1 MPWWHFAPSLDRTCE
16 ASASGVE
23 SISGWSIIPPWV
35 VLRALRTGGIFMAEA
50 MLEQAVEVDVAE
62 KVFGNAPNMLVLC
75 LTVIGLIKIYT
86 RFDKVTTLADNF
98 LAFIALGYL
107 VATLV
112 SYLALRSRNE
122 APRTQLA
129 RAADMAFLISLVCTA
144 AEALFITFALA
155 G

>member
-1 MPWWHFAPSLDRTCE
+1 MPN
-16 ASASGVE
+16 AS
-23 SISGWSIIPPWV
+23 
-35 VLRALRTGGIFMAEA
+35 
-50 MLEQAVEVDVAE
+50 LEQIVEVDVAE

-86 RFDKVTTLADNF
+86 RFDKITTLADNF

-107 VATLV
+107 VATVV
-112 SYLALRSRNE
+112 SYLALRSRN
-122 APRTQLA
+122 ASRRSRLGRT
-129 RAADMAFLISLVCTA
+129 ADLVFLISLICTA

>member
-1 MPWWHFAPSLDRTCE
+1 MPN
-16 ASASGVE
+16 ASVE
-23 SISGWSIIPPWV
+23 QI
-35 VLRALRTGGIFMAEA
+35 
-50 MLEQAVEVDVAE
+50 VEVDVAE

-86 RFDKVTTLADNF
+86 RFDKITTLADNF

-107 VATLV
+107 VATVV
-112 SYLALRSRNE
+112 SYLALRSRT
-122 APRTQLA
+122 ASRRSRLG
-129 RAADMAFLISLVCTA
+129 RVADWLFLISLICTA

>member
-1 MPWWHFAPSLDRTCE
+1 
-16 ASASGVE
+16 
-23 SISGWSIIPPWV
+23 
-35 VLRALRTGGIFMAEA
+35 MAEG
-50 MLEQAVEVDVAE
+50 MLEQVVEVNVAE

-112 SYLALRSRNE
+112 SYLALRSRN
-122 APRTQLA
+122 ATRRTRLA

>member
-1 MPWWHFAPSLDRTCE
+1 
-16 ASASGVE
+16 
-23 SISGWSIIPPWV
+23 
-35 VLRALRTGGIFMAEA
+35 MAEA
-50 MLEQAVEVDVAE
+50 TLEQIVELNVAE

-107 VATLV
+107 VATIV
-112 SYLALRSRNE
+112 SYLALRSRN
-122 APRTQLA
+122 AARRTRLA
-129 RAADMAFLISLVCTA
+129 RAADVVFLLSLVCTA
-144 AEALFITFALA
+144 ADALFMTFALA